1 MIQKVNDKI
10 KLQAYIKISNVFNV
24 EDLTQWKGDAPFV
37 VVFEEENHSNLMS
50 GSYQSR
56 ETDDD

>member
-24 EDLTQWKGDAPFV
+24 EDLTQRKGDAHLWLF
-37 VVFEEENHSNLMS
+37 LRKKTT
-50 GSYQSR
+50 Q
-56 ETDDD
+56 T